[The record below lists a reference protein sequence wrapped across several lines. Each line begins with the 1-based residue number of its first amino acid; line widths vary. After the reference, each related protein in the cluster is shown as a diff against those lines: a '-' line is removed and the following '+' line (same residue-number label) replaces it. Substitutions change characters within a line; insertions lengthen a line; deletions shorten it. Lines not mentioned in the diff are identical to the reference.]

1 MEFDYTIE
9 EYTAEV
15 SAREFVER
23 CVDVARFEQL
33 CKQCGNYDKRW
44 SCPSFAF
51 DPMEIWNSYRSV
63 RLYMR
68 LLRGA
73 KDGQTMDAALAALMK
88 EKKMYF
94 SQLMIWEKEHPG
106 SRMLSAGT
114 CDLCAVCAKSE
125 GEPCRHPESLRYSIE
140 ALGGDVEKCAQLY
153 FNTPI
158 LWGHDGMAPAYY
170 VLVGG
175 LLIK

>member
-1 MEFDYTIE
+1 MKFDYTIE
-9 EYTAEV
+9 EFAAEV
-15 SAREFVER
+15 PVQEFIEQ

-68 LLRGA
+68 LLRSTEV
-73 KDGQTMDAALAALMK
+73 GQPMESALEALMT
-88 EKKMYF
+88 EKKKYF
-94 SQLMIWEKEHPG
+94 SLLMTWEKENPD
-106 SRMLSAGT
+106 SRMLSAGA
-114 CDLCAVCAKSE
+114 CDLCDICAKE
-125 GEPCRHPESLRYSIE
+125 KGEPCRHPESLRYSIE

-158 LWGHDGMAPAYY
+158 LWGKDGMAPAYY

-175 LLIK
+175 LLMK